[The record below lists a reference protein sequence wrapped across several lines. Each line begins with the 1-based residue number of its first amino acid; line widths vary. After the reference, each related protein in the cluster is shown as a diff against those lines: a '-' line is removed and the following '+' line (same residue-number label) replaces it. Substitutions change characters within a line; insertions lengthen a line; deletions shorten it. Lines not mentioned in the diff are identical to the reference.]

1 MDSTILLCYSIT
13 AIGTG
18 FLLSGRGMSSL
29 AARLERERQ
38 HAHEILAS
46 EERNWNWHTPA
57 GRIRFERRV
66 KFLSEAADPSR
77 RNEARVIEVGAGTG
91 TYSGR
96 LGDAYPGLIATDISP
111 DLLKR
116 ASERYGHVKFEVMD
130 AHQINV
136 PDGSVDAIVGC
147 SILHHLE
154 WDRAVRDYFRALKP
168 GGSIRF
174 SEPNLLNP
182 QIFLQKSIP
191 FLKRMAGD
199 SPDEYAF
206 TRIGIARTLRKAGFS
221 RVKVVPFEFLHPATP
236 ERLIERLTS
245 VESWLERSPLREI
258 GGSILIEAYK

>member
-1 MDSTILLCYSIT
+1 MY
-13 AIGTG
+13 
-18 FLLSGRGMSSL
+18 LLSGDDMDSL
-29 AARLERERQ
+29 AERLERERL

-57 GRIRFERRV
+57 GKIRFERRV
-66 KFLSEAADPSR
+66 KFLSEAIEPSR
-77 RNEARVIEVGAGTG
+77 KGSARVIEVGAGTG

-96 LGDAYPGLIATDISP
+96 LGEAYPGLIATDISP
-111 DLLKR
+111 DLLQR
-116 ASERYGHVKFEVMD
+116 ASQKYPHVTFQVMD
-130 AHQINV
+130 AHQLNV
-136 PDGSVDAIVGC
+136 PEASVDAIVGC

-154 WDRAVRDYFRALKP
+154 WDRAVSNYFQALKP

-206 TRIGIARTLRKAGFS
+206 TRFGIARALRKAGFS
-221 RVKVVPFEFLHPATP
+221 NIKVVPFEFLHPATP
-236 ERLIERLTS
+236 VRLIEPLTR
-245 VESWLERSPLREI
+245 VEQWVERSPLREI
-258 GGSILIEAYK
+258 GGSILIEAHK